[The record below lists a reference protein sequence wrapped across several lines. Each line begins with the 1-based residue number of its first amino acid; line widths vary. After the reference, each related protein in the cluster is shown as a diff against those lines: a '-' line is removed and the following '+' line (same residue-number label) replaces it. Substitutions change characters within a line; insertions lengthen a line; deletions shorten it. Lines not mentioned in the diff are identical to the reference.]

1 MEKKTKKMTKAEA
14 FEYLKDKKIRCC
26 GKGRELQE
34 KLFSL
39 GFDWRD
45 GSHKVYMIENVII
58 VNRALTYTIHYDAFV
73 NATQE
78 ELAVEDVLAI
88 ELVPEDPEVSEE
100 ESFSY
105 EEVIKLAQPL
115 MNYLCRAGAT
125 ERICITKMDI
135 VSEPM
140 PTLLYGDTRGIAS
153 V

>member
-1 MEKKTKKMTKAEA
+1 M
-14 FEYLKDKKIRCC
+14 
-26 GKGRELQE
+26 
-34 KLFSL
+34 
-39 GFDWRD
+39 
-45 GSHKVYMIENVII
+45 VENVII

-105 EEVIKLAQPL
+105 EKVIKLAQPL

-140 PTLLYGDTRGIAS
+140 PTFLYGDTRGI
-153 V
+153 